1 MRRALGGIIMMI
13 VVPLLAGAGWAGP
26 ALADQ
31 AESTNPLA
39 KAHPIE
45 IDARGIVPPTVWGVP
60 GITESIQSLSAPM
73 TDKVVTLKLRPGRYS
88 YMTTVFSFEFAV
100 SLDGKVEYARSLDQ
114 CVGGR
119 GTATLLV
126 KCRRTQPF

>member
-1 MRRALGGIIMMI
+1 MRRALGAAI
-13 VVPLLAGAGWAGP
+13 VVVAFLAGATWADL
-26 ALADQ
+26 AMADQ
-31 AESTNPLA
+31 AEPTNPLA

-45 IDARGIVPPTVWGVP
+45 IDSRGIVPPTVWGIP
-60 GITESIQSLSAPM
+60 GVTEPIQSLSAPM
-73 TDKVVTLKLRPGRYS
+73 TDQVVTLKLRPGRYS
-88 YMTTVFSFEFAV
+88 YMTTVFSFEFTV

>member
-1 MRRALGGIIMMI
+1 MRRSLSTLMI
-13 VVPLLAGAGWAGP
+13 GVALLAGAEWAGP
-26 ALADQ
+26 TLADQ
-31 AESTNPLA
+31 AEPTNPLA

-45 IDARGIVPPTVWGVP
+45 VDARGIVPPTVWGIP
-60 GITESIQSLSAPM
+60 GITEPIQSLSAPL
-73 TDKVVTLKLRPGRYS
+73 TDKVVTVKLRPGRYS
-88 YMTTVFSFEFAV
+88 YMTTVFSFEFTV

-119 GTATLLV
+119 GTAALIV

>member
-1 MRRALGGIIMMI
+1 MRRSLGVAT
-13 VVPLLAGAGWAGP
+13 VVVALLAGATWAGL
-26 ALADQ
+26 ARADQ
-31 AESTNPLA
+31 PEPTNPLA

-60 GITESIQSLSAPM
+60 GITEPIQSLSAPM

-88 YMTTVFSFEFAV
+88 YMTTVFSFEFTV
-100 SLDGKVEYARSLDQ
+100 SLDGKVGYASSLDQ

-119 GTATLLV
+119 GTATLIV